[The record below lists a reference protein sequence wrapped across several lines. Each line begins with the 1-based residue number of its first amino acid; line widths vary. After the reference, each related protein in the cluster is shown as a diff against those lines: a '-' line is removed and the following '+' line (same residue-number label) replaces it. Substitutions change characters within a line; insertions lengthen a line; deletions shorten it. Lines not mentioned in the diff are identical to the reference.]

1 MANNRW
7 DFSDILL
14 QQKAGQYM
22 GQAYAGLGQQAGD
35 VFKQMGEQTKQN
47 SIMEGKVKSSAG
59 FLKSGV
65 DMLQRQADDETK
77 KTGRISEQTAQ
88 LLNQAQSSWKQLND
102 PSIGLY
108 QRHAIAENSANNIIN
123 IMHLGSSVMQ
133 NNLAQQ
139 QLASGDIKLQQDQ
152 AAWNRYLQT
161 HPNASQ
167 AGAVQ
172 GYANGAGAQ
181 LPQGGMSG
189 ISNAWNN
196 QTGQAPTAGVPAQV
210 TQPIPQQ
217 GATGVS
223 PVDLQKLGARP
234 PGAPPI
240 APIARGQQP
249 VALPSYGAQAT
260 QFQTPEQM
268 MDKAIDSYMSIYGK
282 YPSQQQA
289 EAHRKILFPQQGK
302 PSQIYQPTGLAQDKD
317 GNNLGVMTFNKTTGL
332 TTYEDPVTG
341 EHKPLP
347 KGWKATTATAEQ
359 KNVVPFKDF
368 LELKQSVNNDE
379 NSLLNFQSYLKNV
392 KDSPIGIARYAN
404 DVAMKFKTFFANGKY
419 TPEQMAQA
427 IAGSKLQGLIGAAK
441 LNVVGPGTMTEQDA
455 IRVIEALGGN
465 FDSLQNPELVG
476 AVLSDIYAKRYK
488 NYETNLAGYNSQ
500 VDSYYGQNG
509 GHPKIRKIKWPA
521 NMAKPSEP
529 LREGDT
535 EPLVKESD
543 L

>member
-139 QLASGDIKLQQDQ
+139 QLASGNIKLDQ
-152 AAWNRYLQT
+152 ERLAWNRYLQA

-210 TQPIPQQ
+210 PQSIPQQ

-249 VALPSYGAQAT
+249 VVLPSYGAQAT
-260 QFQTPEQM
+260 QVQTQEQM
-268 MDKAIDSYMSIYGK
+268 MEKARDSYISMYGK
-282 YPSQQQA
+282 WPTEQQLV
-289 EAHRKILFPQQGK
+289 AHIKLLFPQQGNLPQK
-302 PSQIYQPTGLAQDKD
+302 YQTS
-317 GNNLGVMTFNKTTGL
+317 GNFSLNGKFIGVGVRDQTTGEFGL
-332 TTYEDPVTG
+332 YDPKT
-341 EHKPLP
+341 KKITPLP
-347 KGWKATTATAEQ
+347 QGAEPTTATAQQREILPMDKFQ
-359 KNVVPFKDF
+359 ELGNSVIAHEGSLRNFKQYLTNV
-368 LELKQSVNNDE
+368 ND
-379 NSLLNFQSYLKNV
+379 SAQ
-392 KDSPIGIARYAN
+392 GIANYAT
-404 DVAMKFKTFFANGKY
+404 DIVTKFKTFFDQPLSRG
-419 TPEQMAQA
+419 QIAQA
-427 IAGSKLQGLIGAAK
+427 MAKSEFEGLLGASKLS
-441 LNVVGPGTMTEQDA
+441 VVGPGTMTEQDA
-455 IRVIEALGGN
+455 IRVIRRLGGN
-465 FDSLQNPELVG
+465 PDSLMNKELV
-476 AVLSDIYAKRYK
+476 AQALSEIYSSRYK
-488 NYETNLAGYNSQ
+488 QYEYDLGNYNSQ
-500 VDSYYGQNG
+500 VEGFYGEHG
-509 GHPKIRKIKWPA
+509 GHPKIRKVKWA
-521 NMAKPSEP
+521 SNMAKPADDE
-529 LREGDT
+529 REGDI
-535 EPLVKESD
+535 PVNY
-543 L
+543 